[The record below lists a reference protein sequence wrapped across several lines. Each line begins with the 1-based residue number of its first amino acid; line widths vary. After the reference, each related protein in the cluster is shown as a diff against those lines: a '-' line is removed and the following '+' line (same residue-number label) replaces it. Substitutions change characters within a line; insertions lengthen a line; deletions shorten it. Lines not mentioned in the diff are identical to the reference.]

1 MIAFLS
7 GKLVQ
12 KEPTHVLIDVSGVG
26 YMVKISLQTYQ
37 NLHNS
42 GEHIKI
48 HTYLLVKEDAHTLY
62 GFSDMSEKILFEQLI
77 SVSGIGPGTAMVM
90 LSSLTTGEI
99 IQAMVS
105 EDVRTIQG
113 IKGIGAKTAQRAILE
128 LKDKLRKSLE
138 DGGMSVNTGNPSL
151 QVRNEALAAL
161 VILGIPKPT
170 AEKSV
175 DVILKRTNGDITVEE
190 LIKLALR

>member
-175 DVILKRTNGDITVEE
+175 DIILKRTNGDITVEE

>member
-175 DVILKRTNGDITVEE
+175 DVILKRTNGDISVEE

>member
-1 MIAFLS
+1 MIAFLN

-37 NLHNS
+37 NLHNN

-48 HTYLLVKEDAHTLY
+48 HTYLLVKEDSHTLY
-62 GFSDMSEKILFEQLI
+62 GFSDLSEKILFEQLI

-138 DGGMSVNTGNPSL
+138 DGGMSVSTGNPSL

-161 VILGIPKPT
+161 VILGIPKPA

-175 DVILKRTNGDITVEE
+175 DIILKRTSGDITVEE

>member
-151 QVRNEALAAL
+151 QIRNEALAAL

-175 DVILKRTNGDITVEE
+175 DIILKRTNGDITVEE